1 MVNRRY
7 RAPVQTGNRTTLS
20 TRFSDEEL
28 RILRDAAE
36 KRKWSLS
43 QYIHECVCATVL
55 WENQQEVSDHGDGDS
70 AVGHREELRCP
81 K

>member
-43 QYIHECVCATVL
+43 QYIHECVCTVL
-55 WENQQEVSDHGDGDS
+55 RENQQEVSNHGDGDS
-70 AVGHREELRCP
+70 TTGHGEELRCP